1 MAESSQRINGKLIGN
16 VRQMFGQVAENSVLP
31 KEDESLIHP
40 QDESGSITHFSL
52 IPKAILLK
60 LF

>member
-1 MAESSQRINGKLIGN
+1 
-16 VRQMFGQVAENSVLP
+16 MFGQVAENSVLP